1 MKPLRV
7 CFLWHQHQPYYRK
20 GDYFILP
27 WVRFHAVKDYLDL
40 ALLLDEFPGMKQT
53 FNIVPSLLL
62 QLNQYISE
70 GVLDRVQVL
79 SAKEPNELTES
90 EKEEILRQFFVCNF
104 QNMVNPYPRYLEL
117 YHKAQNKDKFS
128 EQDWLDLQVWYN
140 LTWLGPIT
148 RNLTFFRR
156 LFQKGSGFT
165 RKERDTLLSLH
176 LDVIREIVPTLKR
189 LVEFEQIELSVS
201 PFYHPIL
208 PLLCDVDIVKVGLPG
223 LYIPEPKFRFPQDA
237 QMQISKGKQ
246 YFSENIGFE
255 PYGLWPS
262 EGSLSTEV
270 LDLIADSGFH
280 WTATDSKLL
289 LNSLGSDNTLLQ
301 YFPYSYSKNGKN
313 LILFFRDSRLSDAIG
328 FTYHRWGIHDAVEDF
343 LSQLKLIRS
352 ALVEKFGEDSLE
364 QACVP
369 IILDGENCWEFY
381 PENGLPFLKELYTRL
396 LNENLFVTTTFEEIV
411 KSIPPDNKF
420 RLESIYPGSWI
431 NANFCTWIGQP
442 TKQVAWNW
450 LARARTSIENHKSN
464 EEVYKQ
470 AMELALIAEGSDWFW
485 WYGDDNIAPNK
496 SDFDELFRWYLQEIY
511 RTLGQAPPD
520 ELLNPLSE
528 NIATP
533 QLITSSRRLTE
544 NSLNILSNELGWGC
558 FNARSTSGT
567 MQTSGAFLS
576 DVFFGNTRELFA
588 VGLRFSKSLSQDDKV
603 KIYFIKPVEFVCEI
617 TSNELRINS
626 AEAKKFTRIY
636 FRFTTEMLFGIGLD
650 SLFGKKGDYTGSIVE
665 FFVKTTNETGE
676 IDYPF
681 DGTIIHVVV

>member
-117 YHKAQNKDKFS
+117 YQKAQNNDKFS

-148 RNLTFFRR
+148 RNQTFFRR

-208 PLLCDVDIVKVGLPG
+208 PLLCDVDIAKVGLPG

-246 YFSENIGFE
+246 YFSENFGFE
-255 PYGLWPS
+255 PNGLWPS

-270 LDLIADSGFH
+270 LDLIANSGFH

-289 LNSLGSDNTLLQ
+289 FNSIGSDNILLQ
-301 YFPYSYSKNGKN
+301 YFPYTYSKNGKN

-396 LNENLFVTTTFEEIV
+396 LYENLFVTTTFEEIV

-420 RLESIYPGSWI
+420 RLESIYPGLNS
-431 NANFCTWIGQP
+431 
-442 TKQVAWNW
+442 
-450 LARARTSIENHKSN
+450 
-464 EEVYKQ
+464 
-470 AMELALIAEGSDWFW
+470 GSKVF
-485 WYGDDNIAPNK
+485 I
-496 SDFDELFRWYLQEIY
+496 RV
-511 RTLGQAPPD
+511 LG
-520 ELLNPLSE
+520 LMRIS
-528 NIATP
+528 TP
-533 QLITSSRRLTE
+533 
-544 NSLNILSNELGWGC
+544 
-558 FNARSTSGT
+558 
-567 MQTSGAFLS
+567 
-576 DVFFGNTRELFA
+576 
-588 VGLRFSKSLSQDDKV
+588 
-603 KIYFIKPVEFVCEI
+603 
-617 TSNELRINS
+617 
-626 AEAKKFTRIY
+626 
-636 FRFTTEMLFGIGLD
+636 GLD
-650 SLFGKKGDYTGSIVE
+650 SQQNKLLGTGLHEQEHQSKTISRTKRSISGRW
-665 FFVKTTNETGE
+665 NLL
-676 IDYPF
+676 
-681 DGTIIHVVV
+681 